1 MIRLFLALW
10 ACGWIAL
17 SGASRANDVVVETA
31 WALPSADTPGRFD
44 AYVVIN
50 NRSDS
55 VVTLVAVDSPLAA
68 QVRVLSR
75 VGTEISP
82 EIPIH
87 AELFMAPGG
96 VSIALDEV
104 VLDSAQS
111 IPIEIVLSGNL
122 RTLVHAQVLTPEA
135 PRPDHNDL
143 EH

>member
-1 MIRLFLALW
+1 MTRLLVALC
-10 ACGWIAL
+10 ACGWFAL
-17 SGASRANDVVVETA
+17 SHPSQANDVVVETA
-31 WALPSADTPGRFD
+31 WALPIAETPGRFD

-68 QVRVLSR
+68 RVRVLSR
-75 VGTEISP
+75 AGTEISP

-87 AELFMAPGG
+87 AELYMAPGG

-104 VLDSAQS
+104 VLDATQS

-122 RTLVHAQVLTPEA
+122 RTLVQA
-135 PRPDHNDL
+135 PVISPDKSPPDHNDL
-143 EH
+143 TH